1 MSKNKQPAKSFRRKT
16 CVIATEIAISLLAA
30 PLAFAQQATEK
41 VEKLEITGSRIPSP
55 TVEGTSPV
63 AVISA
68 EDIKFEGV
76 KNVENM
82 LNNLPQ
88 VFAEYGASV
97 SNGAT
102 GTATVNLRNLGSVRT
117 LVLVN
122 GKRLPPGSP
131 AGGTLGYAA
140 DLNQIP
146 ASLIKRVD
154 VLTGGASAVYGSDA
168 VAGVVNFIM
177 DDRFQG
183 VQAEV
188 NHSFY
193 NHQQN
198 NTKGVA
204 DVVGARAAAA
214 PAFFAVPGNKSSDGK
229 STSVNLTLG
238 SNFADDKGNAVV
250 FFGYK
255 KDDPLL
261 QSERDFSAC
270 SLSTNS
276 AGTAYG
282 CGGSSTSFPG
292 RFLGANGEDLTVANA
307 QGGARPFASSDIY
320 NFGPLNYFQRPS
332 ERYSFNAFAHMDI
345 TPSVRA
351 YSEFSFH
358 DDHTVAQIAPSGLFG
373 LVTTANFENPLLS
386 QSWRDALALTGPGT
400 SNELLILRRNV
411 EGGGRQ
417 DDIRHSSYRGVIG
430 LKGDVFKNWNYDVYA
445 TLGRVVYQETYKN
458 DFSIT
463 RSGRAMDVVTDPAT
477 GLPACRSAV
486 DGSDTN
492 CVPYN
497 IWTLGG
503 VTPEAL
509 AYLQTPGFKKGFTS
523 QSVVGGTLS
532 ADLGDYGIRL
542 PMAKSGAGIAFGYES
557 RKDELQLDV
566 DSAFATGD
574 LFGQGGPTGG
584 VDGSV
589 RVRDY
594 FLEGRLPIIE
604 GKQMAQ
610 LLSLNGSF
618 RRSDYDK
625 EQTNSFGIGLEW
637 APVKHIK
644 ARGSYQKAV
653 RAANVIEL
661 FTPQGVGL
669 YNNDADPCAGATPS
683 RSLAECARTGVTAAQ
698 YGHIVDSAAGQYNG
712 LFGGNPDL
720 SPETAKSRTLGL
732 VFEPSRDLNFT
743 FDYFNIKVE
752 DVIGNA
758 PPTTILDQ
766 CLDTGSSQ
774 FCGLIQRDQLG
785 TLWATQQA
793 RIVATNLNLAQIKT
807 SGLDVTANYTHKLP
821 NLGSMN
827 LNFVGTYLKEFIT
840 EPIPGLGD
848 YDCAGFFGPTCGTPL
863 PEWRH
868 KLRAT
873 WSTPWNADLALTWRF
888 MGEVKYEGRSSNPL
902 LAGTVP
908 SIDDKMKAMNYFDIA
923 GSWYFTKNLSITG
936 GVNNLLDTDPP
947 IVNSNFA
954 GAPFGNGNTYPVVYD
969 ALGRKVFLTLTAK
982 F

>member
-131 AGGTLGYAA
+131 AGGTLGYSA

-198 NTKGVA
+198 NPKGVA
-204 DVVGARAAAA
+204 DVVGARAATN
-214 PAFFAVPGNKSSDGK
+214 PTYFNVPGNKSNDAK
-229 STSVNLTLG
+229 STSVNLTMG

-250 FFGYK
+250 YFGYK

-261 QSERDFSAC
+261 QSERDFSSCALNA
-270 SLSTNS
+270 SGDHYT
-276 AGTAYG
+276 
-282 CGGSSTSFPG
+282 CGGSSTSASG
-292 RFLGANGEDLTVANA
+292 RFFAGNGGDFTVANA
-307 QGGARPFASSDIY
+307 AGGVRNFNGSTDLY

-332 ERYSFNAFAHMDI
+332 ERYSFNAFAHLDI
-345 TPSVRA
+345 NPSARV

-373 LVTTANFENPLLS
+373 VTTTVNFDNPLLS
-386 QSWRDALALTGPGT
+386 QSWRDALGLTGPGT
-400 SNELLILRRNV
+400 SDPGMLILRRNV

-417 DDIRHSSYRGVIG
+417 DDIRHSSYRGVVG
-430 LKGDVFKNWNYDVYA
+430 LKGDLFKNWNYDAYA

-458 DFSIT
+458 DFSIA
-463 RSGRAMDVVTDPAT
+463 RSQRALDVVTDPAT
-477 GLPACRSAV
+477 GQPACRTAV
-486 DGSDTN
+486 DGTDPN

-497 IWTLGG
+497 IWSLGG
-503 VTPEAL
+503 VSPAAL

-532 ADLGDYGIRL
+532 SDLGDYGVRM
-542 PMAKSGAGIAFGYES
+542 PMAKTGAGIAFGFES
-557 RKDELQLDV
+557 RKDELQLDT
-566 DSAFATGD
+566 DSSFTTGD
-574 LFGQGGPTGG
+574 LAGQGGPTIG
-584 VDGSV
+584 VEGTV

-594 FLEGRLPIIE
+594 FIEGRLPIIE
-604 GKQMAQ
+604 DRPMAK

-618 RRSDYDK
+618 RRSQYDNDN
-625 EQTNSFGIGLEW
+625 TNSYGLGLEW
-637 APVKHIK
+637 APVKTVK
-644 ARGSYQKAV
+644 LRGSYQQAV

-661 FTPQGVGL
+661 FTPQGLGL
-669 YNNDADPCAGATPS
+669 YNNDW
-683 RSLAECARTGVTAAQ
+683 
-698 YGHIVDSAAGQYNG
+698 
-712 LFGGNPDL
+712 
-720 SPETAKSRTLGL
+720 KS
-732 VFEPSRDLNFT
+732 
-743 FDYFNIKVE
+743 
-752 DVIGNA
+752 
-758 PPTTILDQ
+758 
-766 CLDTGSSQ
+766 
-774 FCGLIQRDQLG
+774 
-785 TLWATQQA
+785 
-793 RIVATNLNLAQIKT
+793 
-807 SGLDVTANYTHKLP
+807 
-821 NLGSMN
+821 
-827 LNFVGTYLKEFIT
+827 
-840 EPIPGLGD
+840 
-848 YDCAGFFGPTCGTPL
+848 
-863 PEWRH
+863 
-868 KLRAT
+868 
-873 WSTPWNADLALTWRF
+873 
-888 MGEVKYEGRSSNPL
+888 
-902 LAGTVP
+902 
-908 SIDDKMKAMNYFDIA
+908 
-923 GSWYFTKNLSITG
+923 
-936 GVNNLLDTDPP
+936 
-947 IVNSNFA
+947 
-954 GAPFGNGNTYPVVYD
+954 VV
-969 ALGRKVFLTLTAK
+969 
-982 F
+982 